1 MKFGRIFSGWDSPEI
16 SAANLSV
23 YLRTMFFLLVY
34 PSFRRR
40 REKNFALFVKM
51 KKNAANMKLTFM
63 GTGTSQGVPVIGFD
77 NSGLDLSNKKN
88 WRMRSN
94 VHVEA
99 GGRRI
104 QVDAGPEFR
113 IQCLQNSIDWI
124 DLFILTH
131 GHADHIAGMDD
142 LRRFCDKLPS
152 NRLPVYSNEYG
163 LERIRAMFPYALGD
177 APAQRGYPCF
187 KLAPMPEMLEIAP
200 DCRVRSAP
208 LPHGDIE
215 TLGLVFEEGEKKLAY
230 FCDCKLLTREA
241 VELARGADLLVLGAL
256 RLTPHPSHMSLEEAV
271 KFADIIGAK
280 TAYFTHMT
288 SHIDYGVWEGR
299 LPKGCHLAYDG
310 LALEV

>member
-1 MKFGRIFSGWDSPEI
+1 
-16 SAANLSV
+16 
-23 YLRTMFFLLVY
+23 
-34 PSFRRR
+34 
-40 REKNFALFVKM
+40 
-51 KKNAANMKLTFM
+51 MKLTFM

-77 NSGLDLSNKKN
+77 NSGLDLSNKRN

-99 GGRRI
+99 GGRHI

-113 IQCLQNSIDWI
+113 IQCLQNRIDWI

-142 LRRFCDKLPS
+142 LRRFCDRLAS

-177 APAQRGYPCF
+177 APTQRGYPCF
-187 KLAPMPEMLEIAP
+187 KLAPMPKMLEIAP
-200 DCRVRSAP
+200 GCRVHSAP
-208 LPHGDIE
+208 LPHGGIE
-215 TLGLVFEEGEKKLAY
+215 TLGLVFEEDEKKLAY

-256 RLTPHPSHMSLEEAV
+256 RLAPHPSHMSLEEAV
-271 KFADIIGAK
+271 KFADIVGAK
-280 TAYFTHMT
+280 VSYFTHMT